1 MKRFKLMK
9 GLALSSLLFVMA
21 ACANGEGEEE
31 SEEAETNKEGG
42 EETAADDSNVYNY
55 EDFPQTVSNEAEPSG
70 TGTLNVGYTSD
81 TPFDGTFNWAFYTL
95 APEADV
101 LAYLDESV
109 FTFDEN
115 QQATNE
121 GAIHYDMNE
130 EDKTVTFTV
139 QDGVTWHDG
148 EPLKITD
155 YIASYEI
162 IGHPD
167 YEGVRGTTDGFTAI
181 VGYDE
186 YRAGEADEISGIEV
200 IDDKTAVF
208 TYKELAPSLTAGGF
222 WFYAFPE
229 HHYEGLEIS
238 EMAAAPQTRENPIG
252 IGPYKVDQIT
262 TGESVAL
269 TKYEDYWRG
278 EPQLD
283 GINIRVIA
291 PSSISSALESGE
303 VDMAVNFPTNQYPDV
318 ADMEGVEWLAQ
329 IEPIYD
335 YIGFKYGTWDA
346 ENGTVNSNMEE
357 AKMGDVNLRRAMWHA
372 IDNNTVGERFYNGL
386 RWKAT
391 TIIPPYHK
399 NFHNDEIETPEYD
412 VETANSILDEAGY
425 EDVDGDGM
433 RENPNGEPLEINF
446 AAMSGGDTS
455 EPLANYYIQQW
466 QSIGLDVNKLNGR
479 LIEYNTFYDMLENDD
494 PGIDVF
500 LAGWS
505 VGTDVDPTALYG
517 ADAPY
522 NYIRYESE
530 ENTELL
536 KRGMSEEALDIDK
549 RIEIYKEWQ
558 ELMVE
563 DVAVIPTVYR
573 SSVYPVSDNVV
584 NYGVEIGFNEE
595 TALYNVGLAEE

>member
-1 MKRFKLMK
+1 M
-9 GLALSSLLFVMA
+9 
-21 ACANGEGEEE
+21 
-31 SEEAETNKEGG
+31 
-42 EETAADDSNVYNY
+42 
-55 EDFPQTVSNEAEPSG
+55 
-70 TGTLNVGYTSD
+70 
-81 TPFDGTFNWAFYTL
+81 
-95 APEADV
+95 
-101 LAYLDESV
+101 
-109 FTFDEN
+109 
-115 QQATNE
+115 
-121 GAIHYDMNE
+121 
-130 EDKTVTFTV
+130 
-139 QDGVTWHDG
+139 
-148 EPLKITD
+148 
-155 YIASYEI
+155 
-162 IGHPD
+162 
-167 YEGVRGTTDGFTAI
+167 
-181 VGYDE
+181 
-186 YRAGEADEISGIEV
+186 
-200 IDDKTAVF
+200 
-208 TYKELAPSLTAGGF
+208 
-222 WFYAFPE
+222 
-229 HHYEGLEIS
+229 
-238 EMAAAPQTRENPIG
+238 
-252 IGPYKVDQIT
+252 
-262 TGESVAL
+262 
-269 TKYEDYWRG
+269 
-278 EPQLD
+278 
-283 GINIRVIA
+283 A
-291 PSSISSALESGE
+291 PSSISSALESKD
-303 VDMAVNFPTNQYPDV
+303 VDVAVNFPTNQYPDV

-466 QSIGLDVNKLNGR
+466 QSIGLDVDKLNGR